1 MKIFEINGHTVEF
14 IPETHQYLV
23 DGILT
28 PCVSNILAYK
38 FKDYGAVS
46 RDVLQRAS
54 DRGTEL
60 HEAIESY
67 ERDGT
72 TSELRE
78 FKNYLFLKKHYSFTN
93 IANEVPV
100 IYEKGGTVL
109 FVGTLD
115 QIIEMDGKR
124 GINDFKRVSAPNKQ
138 KIAYQLNFYKLA
150 YEQTYNK
157 TVDFLS
163 YTHLR
168 ETVRKFNLLPIN
180 EEATLS
186 LLNEFLESEKKDGDI
201 IEGIE

>member
-1 MKIFEINGHTVEF
+1 MKAFEINGHIVEF

-38 FKDYGAVS
+38 FNDYGAVPKEF
-46 RDVLQRAS
+46 LQRAS
-54 DRGTEL
+54 ERGTEL
-60 HEAIESY
+60 HSAIESY

-72 TSELRE
+72 TCDLRE
-78 FKNYLFLKKHYSFTN
+78 FKNYLFLKKHYGFTN

-100 IYEKGGTVL
+100 IYEKDGTVL
-109 FVGTLD
+109 YVGTLD
-115 QIIEMDGKR
+115 QIIEKDGKR

-150 YEQTYNK
+150 YEQSYNK
-157 TVDFLS
+157 KVDFVS

-168 ETVRKFNLLPIN
+168 ETVRKFSKLPIN
-180 EEATLS
+180 EEVTLN
-186 LLNEFLESEKKDGDI
+186 LLNEFLEVQNGNIDERD
-201 IEGIE
+201 

>member
-1 MKIFEINGHTVEF
+1 MKTVKIKGHVLEF

-23 DGILT
+23 DGVLT
-28 PCVSNILAYK
+28 PCVSNILAHK
-38 FKDYGAVS
+38 FNDYGSVS
-46 RDVLQRAS
+46 REVLQRAS
-54 DRGTEL
+54 ERGTEL
-60 HEAIESY
+60 HEAIENY
-67 ERDGT
+67 ERRGV

-78 FKNYLFLKKHYSFTN
+78 FKNYLFLKKHYSFEN
-93 IANEVPV
+93 IENEVPV
-100 IYEKGGTVL
+100 MYEKDGTVL

-168 ETVRKFNLLPIN
+168 ETVRKFNILPIN
-180 EEATLS
+180 EEATLN
-186 LLNEFLESEKKDGDI
+186 LLNEFLESEREDEYID
-201 IEGIE
+201 

>member
-1 MKIFEINGHTVEF
+1 MKTFEINGHHIEF
-14 IPETHQYLV
+14 IEEQHLYIV
-23 DGILT
+23 DGVLT

-38 FKDYGAVS
+38 FNDYGTVPQEI
-46 RDVLQRAS
+46 LQRAS
-54 DRGTEL
+54 ERGTQL

-72 TSELRE
+72 TSDLRE
-78 FKNYLFLKKHYSFTN
+78 FKNYLFLKKHHRFTN

-100 IYEKGGTVL
+100 IYEKDGTVL

-115 QIIEMDGKR
+115 QVIEMDGKC

-138 KIAYQLNFYKLA
+138 KITYQLNFYKLA

-180 EEATLS
+180 EEVTLN
-186 LLNEFLESEKKDGDI
+186 LLNEFLESERENGSI
-201 IEGIE
+201 GESN

>member
-1 MKIFEINGHTVEF
+1 MKTFEISGHTIEF
-14 IPETHQYLV
+14 IEDQHLYIV

-38 FKDYGAVS
+38 FNDYGTVS
-46 RDVLQRAS
+46 REVLQRAS
-54 DRGTEL
+54 ERGTEL

-67 ERDGT
+67 ERSGT
-72 TSELRE
+72 ESELKE
-78 FKNYLFLKKHYSFTN
+78 FKNYLFLKKHHGFVN

-100 IYEKGGTVL
+100 LYEKDGTVL

-115 QIIEMDGKR
+115 QIIELDGKR

-150 YEQTYNK
+150 YEQTYGEK
-157 TVDFLS
+157 VDFLS

-168 ETVRKFNLLPIN
+168 ETVRKFNMLPIG
-180 EEATLS
+180 EETTLN
-186 LLNEFLESEKKDGDI
+186 LLNEFLESEKRNGNIAERD
-201 IEGIE
+201 

>member
-1 MKIFEINGHTVEF
+1 MKTFEINGHVIEF
-14 IPETHQYLV
+14 IEEQHLYLV

-38 FKDYGAVS
+38 FNDYGTVS
-46 RDVLQRAS
+46 KEIMQRAS
-54 DRGTEL
+54 ERGTEL
-60 HEAIESY
+60 HEAIERY
-67 ERDGT
+67 EQDGT

-78 FKNYLFLKKHYSFTN
+78 FKNYLFLKKHHGFKN

-100 IYEKGGTVL
+100 IYEKDGTVL
-109 FVGTLD
+109 YVGTLD
-115 QIIEMDGKR
+115 QIIEMDGKL

-168 ETVRKFNLLPIN
+168 ETVRKFNMLPIN
-180 EEATLS
+180 EEVTLN
-186 LLNEFLESEKKDGDI
+186 LLNEFLESEKKDGNI
-201 IEGIE
+201 AEGN

>member
-1 MKIFEINGHTVEF
+1 MKTFEINGHTVEF
-14 IPETHQYLV
+14 IEEQHLYLV

-38 FKDYGAVS
+38 FNDYGTVS
-46 RDVLQRAS
+46 KEILQRAS
-54 DRGTEL
+54 ERGTEL
-60 HEAIESY
+60 HEAIEAF
-67 ERDGT
+67 ERDGA

-78 FKNYLFLKKHYSFTN
+78 FKNYLFLKKQHGFTN

-115 QIIEMDGKR
+115 QVIEMNGKC

-157 TVDFLS
+157 KVDFIS

-180 EEATLS
+180 EEVTLN
-186 LLNEFLESEKKDGDI
+186 LLNEFLEEREKENVGDI
-201 IEGIE
+201 T

>member
-1 MKIFEINGHTVEF
+1 MKTFEINGHIVEF
-14 IPETHQYLV
+14 IPDTHQYLV

-38 FKDYGAVS
+38 FKDYGTVS
-46 RDVLQRAS
+46 KEILQRAS
-54 DRGTEL
+54 EKGTEL

-67 ERDGT
+67 EREGT
-72 TSELRE
+72 PCELME
-78 FKNYLFLKKHYSFTN
+78 FKNYLFLKKHHGFTN

-100 IYEKGGTVL
+100 IYEKDGTVL

-115 QIIEMDGKR
+115 QVIELDGKC
-124 GINDFKRVSAPNKQ
+124 GINDFKRVSSPNKQ

-157 TVDFLS
+157 KVDFVS

-168 ETVRKFNLLPIN
+168 ETVRKFSMLPVN
-180 EEATLS
+180 EEVTLK
-186 LLNEFLESEKKDGDI
+186 LLNEFLESEKQDGNI
-201 IEGIE
+201 NQGN

>member
-1 MKIFEINGHTVEF
+1 MKTFEINGHIVEF

-28 PCVSNILAYK
+28 PCVSNILTYK
-38 FKDYGAVS
+38 FNDYGTVS
-46 RDVLQRAS
+46 KEILQRAS
-54 DRGTEL
+54 EKGTEL

-67 ERDGT
+67 EREGT
-72 TSELRE
+72 PSELKE
-78 FKNYLFLKKHYSFTN
+78 FKNYLFLKKHHGFTN

-100 IYEKGGTVL
+100 IYEKDGTVL

-115 QIIEMDGKR
+115 QVIEMDGKL

-168 ETVRKFNLLPIN
+168 ETVRKLCMLPVN
-180 EEATLS
+180 EEVTLK
-186 LLNEFLESEKKDGDI
+186 LLNEFLESEKQDGDI
-201 IEGIE
+201 D

>member
-1 MKIFEINGHTVEF
+1 MKTVKINGHTIEF

-38 FKDYGAVS
+38 FKDYGSVS
-46 RDVLQRAS
+46 QEVLQRAS
-54 DRGTEL
+54 ERGTEL
-60 HEAIESY
+60 HEAIEIY
-67 ERDGT
+67 ERRGI
-72 TSELRE
+72 TSDLRE
-78 FKNYLFLKKHYSFTN
+78 FKNYLFLKKHYSFEN

-100 IYEKGGTVL
+100 IYEKDGTVL
-109 FVGTLD
+109 FAGTLD
-115 QIIEMDGKR
+115 QIIEMGGKR

-157 TVDFLS
+157 KVDFLS

-168 ETVRKFNLLPIN
+168 ETVRKFNLLPVN
-180 EEATLS
+180 EEVTLN
-186 LLNEFLESEKKDGDI
+186 LLNEFLESEKQNGRIVESD
-201 IEGIE
+201 